1 MRMEFEHVSR
11 CPPWP
16 FWAVFVVFVWLGLG
30 GTVVWLSARMG
41 RPICTCLFKRLTGF
55 PCPTC
60 GFTRGALCLLHGR
73 IGQAWLYNPL
83 LFSVLGLFFGTT
95 AVRIFFA
102 RRVRIHLTPTERRI
116 AWLLAIALLAV
127 NWAYIIL
134 YVG

>member
-16 FWAVFVVFVWLGLG
+16 FWAVFVVFVWLALG

-41 RPICTCLFKRLTGF
+41 RSIQTCLFKRLTGVA
-55 PCPTC
+55 CPTC

-83 LFSVLGLFFGTT
+83 LFSAL
-95 AVRIFFA
+95 AVFFA
-102 RRVRIHLTPTERRI
+102 VTVLQGVFARSLRIRLTQTERI
-116 AWLLAIALLAV
+116 MVWVLCIILFLA
-127 NWAYIIL
+127 NWAYVAL
-134 YVG
+134 RVG